1 MSDSQAVGEQT
12 TTVDGVTV
20 TKRFETDEFPVPAVA
35 FEFESTR
42 NTPVTVRVI
51 DTVPETV
58 DVGDLGFHPEYGSE
72 FWTIDDNQ
80 ITFERRLAPGEEYT
94 TVYGVRATNADSGE
108 TFMTEPTVETVSS
121 PDENSETA
129 ETSEADDAGG
139 TPIESAIPRETNVVR
154 DALGG
159 DSSVPGLDD
168 EQDDSID
175 IDFDVDIDE
184 TDDTEADTIGEDG
197 HEESE
202 GGPNQEQSAAPAAGE
217 SDRPQAGSSAGHT
230 QSLVGELADEIE
242 RGAVTDDELDRL
254 RGALG
259 VEDDEDGS
267 EELAS
272 EQDGAVTA
280 KLDQLQTDIAD
291 LRAYTG
297 ALEEFLAENGTG
309 EQLVEDIEATR
320 DRLEELDGR
329 LEETEESVTAVR
341 EDLTDVEAAV
351 GDLEETVGSVED
363 RLETKAAASRVES
376 VEETAGEL
384 DGRLETKADADELAE
399 LRERLDELE
408 EFREQI
414 VNTFG

>member
-1 MSDSQAVGEQT
+1 MSDSQAVEEQT

-20 TKRFETDEFPVPAVA
+20 TQRFETDEFPVPAVA

-42 NTPVTVRVI
+42 ETPATVRVI

-72 FWTIDDNQ
+72 FWTIDDDQ

-108 TFMTEPTVETVSS
+108 TFITEPTIETVSS
-121 PDENSETA
+121 PDENSETG
-129 ETSEADDAGG
+129 EADEADG
-139 TPIESAIPRETNVVR
+139 TPIESAIPGETNVVR

-175 IDFDVDIDE
+175 IDLDVDIDE
-184 TDDTEADTIGEDG
+184 TDDTETVGEDG
-197 HEESE
+197 HEEPE
-202 GGPNQEQSAAPAAGE
+202 DRPDRDRSAAPAAGE
-217 SDRPQAGSSAGHT
+217 SERQRTGTSTERPE
-230 QSLVGELADEIE
+230 SLVGELAGEIE
-242 RGAVTDDELDRL
+242 RGAVTDEELGRL

-259 VEDDEDGS
+259 VENDEGRSEGS
-267 EELAS
+267 AGER
-272 EQDGAVTA
+272 DGAVTA
-280 KLDQLQTDIAD
+280 KLDQLQADISD

-309 EQLVEDIEATR
+309 EELVEDIEATR

-329 LEETEESVTAVR
+329 LEETEASVAAVR
-341 EDLTDVEAAV
+341 EDLAGVE
-351 GDLEETVGSVED
+351 DTVGTVED
-363 RLETKAAASRVES
+363 RLETKADASRVES
-376 VEETAGEL
+376 VEETTDEL
-384 DGRLETKADADELAE
+384 GGRLETKADADELAE
-399 LRERLDELE
+399 LQERLDELE

>member
-1 MSDSQAVGEQT
+1 MSDSQAVEEQT
-12 TTVDGVTV
+12 TTVDGVAV

-42 NTPVTVRVI
+42 ETPVTVRVI

-58 DVGDLGFHPEYGSE
+58 DIGDLGFHPEYGSE
-72 FWTIDDNQ
+72 FWIINDNQ
-80 ITFERRLAPGEEYT
+80 IIFERRFAPGEEYT
-94 TVYGVRATNADSGE
+94 TVYGVRATDADSGE

-121 PDENSETA
+121 PDDGSETT
-129 ETSEADDAGG
+129 ETGGGDDSDG
-139 TPIESAIPRETNVVR
+139 TPIESAIPGETNVVR

-168 EQDDSID
+168 EQDDPID
-175 IDFDVDIDE
+175 IDLDVDIDE
-184 TDDTEADTIGEDG
+184 TDDTEADTVGEDG

-202 GGPNQEQSAAPAAGE
+202 EGTDQEQSAAPAAGE
-217 SDRPQAGSSAGHT
+217 SDRPQAGPSAEHA
-230 QSLVGELADEIE
+230 QSLVGELAGEIE
-242 RGAVTDDELDRL
+242 RGAVTDEELDRL

-259 VEDDEDGS
+259 VEDDDGS
-267 EELAS
+267 EAS
-272 EQDGAVTA
+272 AGERDGAVTA
-280 KLDQLQTDIAD
+280 KLDRLQADIAD

-320 DRLEELDGR
+320 DRLDELGGQ
-329 LEETEESVTAVR
+329 LEETEESVAAVR
-341 EDLTDVEAAV
+341 EDLTGVEEAV
-351 GDLEETVGSVED
+351 GDLEGTVESVED
-363 RLETKAAASRVES
+363 QLEEKAAASRVEG
-376 VEETAGEL
+376 VEETADEL
-384 DGRLETKADADELAE
+384 DGRLETKADADELAD

>member
-1 MSDSQAVGEQT
+1 MSDSQTVEEQT

-42 NTPVTVRVI
+42 ETPVTVRVI

-72 FWTIDDNQ
+72 FWTIDDDQ
-80 ITFERRLAPGEEYT
+80 IAFERRLAPDEEYT

-121 PDENSETA
+121 PDEDSETA
-129 ETSEADDAGG
+129 ETGEADDTDG
-139 TPIESAIPRETNVVR
+139 TPIESAIPGETNVVR

-175 IDFDVDIDE
+175 IDLDVDIDQ
-184 TDDTEADTIGEDG
+184 TDDTETVGEDG
-197 HEESE
+197 HEEPE
-202 GGPNQEQSAAPAAGE
+202 EPEERPDRDQSAAPAAEE
-217 SDRPQAGSSAGHT
+217 SDRPRAGSSAEGA
-230 QSLVGELADEIE
+230 QSLVGELAGEIE
-242 RGAVTDDELDRL
+242 RGAVTDEELDRL

-259 VEDDEDGS
+259 LEDDDGS
-267 EELAS
+267 EGPAGER
-272 EQDGAVTA
+272 DGAVTA
-280 KLDQLQTDIAD
+280 KLDQLQADIAD

-309 EQLVEDIEATR
+309 KQLVEDIEATR

-329 LEETEESVTAVR
+329 LEETEASVAAVR
-341 EDLTDVEAAV
+341 EDLAGVE
-351 GDLEETVGSVED
+351 DTVGAVED
-363 RLETKAAASRVES
+363 RLEAKAATSRVES
-376 VEETAGEL
+376 VEETADEL
-384 DGRLETKADADELAE
+384 GGRLETKADADELAE